1 MPDNIQLT
9 PEEMVT
15 DADPDEAE
23 YVSYLAAILESD
35 QRLAQSRGITVTEL
49 RAQLRQQQQ
58 AMRDMIYAPG
68 TISTH
73 DDGSVNIRLAL
84 PSRRRPV
91 VRRGEKG
98 SEK

>member
-15 DADPDEAE
+15 DADPDETE
-23 YVSYLAAILESD
+23 YASYIAAILESD

-58 AMRDMIYAPG
+58 LMRDMIYAPG
-68 TISTH
+68 TISTI

-84 PSRRRPV
+84 PLRRRPV